1 MTILNRIRQLRVE
14 SDDMS
19 QAQLAKQVDIRRQT
33 LNAIERGQR
42 LPSLEVAH
50 RIADALDCSMDDVF
64 HYESE
69 FPVKDDDDG
78 ILTVTVRID
87 DDPEWWKSEDVSR
100 VTTRE
105 AL

>member
-1 MTILNRIRQLRVE
+1 MAILNRIRQLRLE
-14 SDDMS
+14 SDNMS
-19 QAQLAKQVDIRRQT
+19 QVQLAKQIDVSRQT

-42 LPSLEVAH
+42 VPSLEVAH
-50 RIADALDCSMDDVF
+50 RVAGALDCTLDDVF

-69 FPVKDDDDG
+69 FPAYDDGDG

-87 DDPEWWKSEDVSR
+87 GEPEWWKSEDVSR